1 MIKTI
6 ALGIALAA
14 MATGTA
20 LIVDFTKKS
29 TTANWQIVDDGV
41 MGGKSQGNF
50 KINKEGHA
58 EFWGMIS
65 LENYGG
71 FSSVRY
77 RPETIEIGKYKK
89 VALRIKGDGKNYQFR
104 IKGKANEYFSYITS
118 FSTSGEWET
127 ININLSDLYPSFRG
141 RKLDLPNFSGSQ
153 IEEITLLIGNKK
165 KESFKLLIDEIRLT
179 K

>member
-14 MATGTA
+14 IATGTA
-20 LIVDFTKKS
+20 LIVDFTKES

-50 KINKEGHA
+50 KVNEDGHG
-58 EFWGMIS
+58 EFWGTIS

-77 RPETIEIGKYKK
+77 QPKTIEIGKYKK
-89 VALRIKGDGKNYQFR
+89 VALRVKGDGKNYQFR
-104 IKGKANEYFSYITS
+104 LKGKANDYFSYITT

-127 ININLSDLYPSFRG
+127 INIDLNDLYPSFRG
-141 RKLDLPNFSGSQ
+141 RKLNQPNFSGKN
-153 IEEITLLIGNKK
+153 IEEITLLIANKK
-165 KESFKLLIDEIRLT
+165 KESFRLLVDEIRLT

>member
-14 MATGTA
+14 IAAGTS
-20 LIVDFTKKS
+20 LIVDFTKQLTKG
-29 TTANWQIVDDGV
+29 NWQIVDDGV

-50 KINKEGHA
+50 KINENGHG
-58 EFWGMIS
+58 EFWGTIS

-77 RPETIEIGKYKK
+77 QPKTIEIGKYKK
-89 VALRIKGDGKNYQFR
+89 VALKIKGDGKNYQFR
-104 IKGKANEYFSYITS
+104 LKEKANDYFSYITT
-118 FSTSGEWET
+118 FSTSGEWE
-127 ININLSDLYPSFRG
+127 IISIDLSDLYPSFRG
-141 RKLDLPNFSGSQ
+141 RKLKQPNFSGEK

-165 KESFKLLIDEIRLT
+165 KESFRLLIDEIRLT